1 MERLSRVVIVM
12 VYELWHVVGCGR
24 RIVGTLIIYG
34 VCYSNSLIWGC
45 GALWG
50 VLRRGFELAGIGVG
64 VGDSVALGGVYSGRE
79 GYFWRVGW
87 GLFWRAR
94 DCGARGLCRLVV

>member
-1 MERLSRVVIVM
+1 MDEMERLSCVIIVM
-12 VYELWHVVGCGR
+12 VYGMVCVVGCGR

-64 VGDSVALGGVYSGRE
+64 VGDSVALGGFCSGKS
-79 GYFWRVGW
+79 GCF
-87 GLFWRAR
+87 
-94 DCGARGLCRLVV
+94 